1 MSETQA
7 IGAKKIGPGGT
18 VRKAWWQRFLLYPT
32 ALTAVGALFGAIPTA
47 IDLYKA
53 FEYDVGYRDVKH
65 AEEQRR
71 LWIKNFAC
79 AQSMMSQVVNTNEG
93 IRVQVGACANGDVL
107 IEVVPPKVNRILEWI
122 SLDRLRSASM
132 TSSLSLIGSAHA
144 LGAQGYMQPAPSDG
158 LSRVA
163 QANTV
168 CQKMQGQTK
177 IIRVV
182 NQNGKCFREEIDVL
196 KGKVVSRKAVPC
208 STECG

>member
-1 MSETQA
+1 MSDTQA
-7 IGAKKIGPGGT
+7 ITAKKVGT
-18 VRKAWWQRFLLYPT
+18 DDTGRKTLWQRFLLYPT
-32 ALTAVGALFGAIPTA
+32 ALTVMGALIGAIPTG

-53 FEYDVGYRDVKH
+53 FEYDIGYTEVKH

-71 LWIKNFAC
+71 LWMKNFAC
-79 AQSMMSQVVNTNEG
+79 AQSMVSQAVSTAEG
-93 IRVQVGACANGDVL
+93 IRVQVGACPNGDVL
-107 IEVVPPKVNRILEWI
+107 IEVVPPTASRILEWI
-122 SLDRLRSASM
+122 SLERIRSASM

-144 LGAQGYMQPAPSDG
+144 LGAQAVPSSASPAG
-158 LSRVA
+158 QTRVA

-196 KGKVVSRKAVPC
+196 KGKVVSRKPVPC
-208 STECG
+208 NTGCG